1 MNASASTTRITIAH
15 LPIPHVPIPSA
26 KPVDTRSQSPSTRE
40 DLQVGDLQV
49 GDFQIGDLHLGDLQ
63 VGDLSPPIPGPI
75 RFADPE
81 PSFPMTSTG
90 VVPSRG
96 RKPAGVWIE
105 RPVVERRQGVP
116 APGWRT

>member
-15 LPIPHVPIPSA
+15 LPIPHVSIPSA
-26 KPVDTRSQSPSTRE
+26 KPVDTRRQSPSTRE
-40 DLQVGDLQV
+40 DLQVGD
-49 GDFQIGDLHLGDLQ
+49 FQIGDLQ
-63 VGDLSPPIPGPI
+63 AGDLSPPMPGPI

-81 PSFPMTSTG
+81 RSFPMTSTG
-90 VVPSRG
+90 VVPSRA

-116 APGWRT
+116 APGSRT

>member
-15 LPIPHVPIPSA
+15 VPIPHVPIPSA
-26 KPVDTRSQSPSTRE
+26 KPVDTRRQSPSTRQ

-49 GDFQIGDLHLGDLQ
+49 KGLQVGDLHLGA
-63 VGDLSPPIPGPI
+63 LSPPIPGPI

-81 PSFPMTSTG
+81 RSFPMTSTG

-116 APGWRT
+116 APGSRT